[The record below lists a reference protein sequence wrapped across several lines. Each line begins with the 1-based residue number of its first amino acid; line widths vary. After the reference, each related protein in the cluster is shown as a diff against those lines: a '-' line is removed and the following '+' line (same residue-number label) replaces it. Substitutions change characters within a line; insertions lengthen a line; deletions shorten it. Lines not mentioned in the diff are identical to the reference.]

1 MDADALNMQ
10 IRKFLKQVGV
20 TSQRAIE
27 QAVQAAI
34 DEGRIAPGQ
43 SLHASMSL
51 RIEAVDRAITLR
63 EIRVKFAS
71 GPDEVFIMRERV
83 DPGKPYGPLDFKGGK
98 TPIKSIVA
106 TYRSRFDLRKGLKSA
121 FDGRPAVV
129 QIWGQH

>member
-1 MDADALNMQ
+1 MDQDAFNMQ

-51 RIEAVDRAITLR
+51 RIEAVGLEHTIEDTLD
-63 EIRVKFAS
+63 IR
-71 GPDEVFIMRERV
+71 
-83 DPGKPYGPLDFKGGK
+83 
-98 TPIKSIVA
+98 
-106 TYRSRFDLRKGLKSA
+106 
-121 FDGRPAVV
+121 
-129 QIWGQH
+129 